1 MSAPVDVLAVM
12 DHRIAVARRFAAYP
26 VEGARSARAVAVRKD
41 SLAAIEAERAAVAEL
56 IEQQKRDAQLV
67 AVLLSYVNDALSTS
81 DKSRL
86 VTELA
91 NRGLADHDAQ
101 RRAALARV
109 GGAT

>member
-1 MSAPVDVLAVM
+1 VLRRLSANVE
-12 DHRIAVARRFAAYP
+12 FA
-26 VEGARSARAVAVRKD
+26 
-41 SLAAIEAERAAVAEL
+41 SLKREASEAIDAVAEL

-67 AVLLSYVNDALSTS
+67 AVLLSYVNDALSVRH
-81 DKSRL
+81 KSRL

-109 GGAT
+109 GGAA